1 MGPIRAERLQAYADC
16 LIAAVHQ
23 VISCRQTEIEYP
35 SGRYF
40 APGIALM
47 IRNKSV

>member
-23 VISCRQTEIEYP
+23 VMSCRRTEIEYLP
-35 SGRYF
+35 ADILLQGL
-40 APGIALM
+40 P
-47 IRNKSV
+47 